1 MRRFMLKSKIH
12 RATITQADVNYQ
24 GSLTLDAN
32 LLEAS
37 DIVEF
42 EEVHVWNVTRGSR
55 FHTYAMVGKP
65 GSGVVCVNG
74 AAALLV
80 EPGDLIIVATF
91 TMLDGKEIAG
101 FKPTIVFVDAD
112 NCVTEI
118 KAESAG
124 PSDQPRRRRRR
135 PTR

>member
-1 MRRFMLKSKIH
+1 MLKSKIH

-24 GSLTLDAN
+24 GSLTLDAK

-55 FHTYAMVGKP
+55 FHTYAMVGEP
-65 GSGVVCVNG
+65 GTGVVCVNG

-91 TMLDGKEIAG
+91 TMLDAADVTG
-101 FKPTIVFVDAD
+101 FKPTIVFVDAH
-112 NCVTEI
+112 NRVTKV
-118 KAESAG
+118 KAERAG
-124 PSDQPRRRRRR
+124 PLEANEL
-135 PTR
+135 